1 MSRNG
6 SGTYTLPAGN
16 PVVTGTTISSSWANN
31 TLSDI
36 ATALTGSVASDG
48 QTPMSGPLNMNSNK
62 ITSLTAGTI
71 AGDAVEFAQF
81 KTPTFTGN
89 VTVTSVGYV
98 KLPVGTTAERS
109 GSPTDGMIRY
119 NSTLGRY
126 EGYSNSAWGG
136 LGGGATGGGSDQ
148 IFIENGQTVTTD
160 YTISASKNAGTF
172 GPISIDSG
180 VTVTI
185 PDGSV
190 WSIV

>member
-6 SGTYTLPAGN
+6 TGTYSLPAGN
-16 PVVTGTTISSSWANN
+16 PVVTGTSIASTWANN
-31 TLSDI
+31 TMSDI
-36 ATALTGSVASDG
+36 ATALTGSVAADG
-48 QTPMSGPLNMNSNK
+48 QTPMTGQLDMNSNK
-62 ITSLTAGTI
+62 IKNLATGTL
-71 AGDAVEFAQF
+71 AGDAVNWAQF
-81 KTPTFTGN
+81 TTPTFTGN
-89 VTVTSVGYV
+89 VTVTSVGFV

-109 GSPTDGMIRY
+109 GTPVDGMIRY

-126 EGYSNSAWGG
+126 EGYSGSAWGG

-148 IFIENGQTVTTD
+148 IFIENGQTVTTN
-160 YTISASKNAGTF
+160 YTITASHNAGTF

>member
-6 SGTYTLPAGN
+6 SGTYNLPAGN
-16 PVVTGTTISSSWANN
+16 PVVTGTTISSSWANT

-36 ATALTGSVASDG
+36 ANALTGSVASDG
-48 QTPMSGPLNMNSNK
+48 QTAMSGPLNMNSNK
-62 ITSLTAGTI
+62 ITGLTAGTI

-81 KTPTFTGN
+81 KTPTFTGD
-89 VTVTSVGYV
+89 VTCTGTGQLQ
-98 KLPVGTTAERS
+98 LPAGTTAEQS
-109 GSPTDGMIRY
+109 GSPVNGMIRY
-119 NSTLGRY
+119 NTTLARY
-126 EGYSNSAWGG
+126 EGYSSGAWGG
-136 LGGGATGGGSDQ
+136 LGGGATGGGTDQ

>member
-6 SGTYTLPAGN
+6 SGVYNLPAGN

-48 QTPMSGPLNMNSNK
+48 QTAMTGPLNMNSNK
-62 ITSLTAGTI
+62 VVGVTAGT
-71 AGDAVEFAQF
+71 ASGDAVEYTQFA
-81 KTPTFTGN
+81 TPTFTGN
-89 VTVTSVGYV
+89 VTITATGFL
-98 KLPVGTTAERS
+98 KLPVGTTGERS
-109 GSPTDGMIRY
+109 GSPVNGMIRY

-126 EGYSNSAWGG
+126 EGYQLGAWSG
-136 LGGGATGGGSDQ
+136 LGGGATGGGNDQ
-148 IFIENGQTVTTD
+148 IFIENGQTVTTN

-180 VTVTI
+180 VTVTV
-185 PDGSV
+185 PDGST
-190 WSIV
+190 WTIV

>member
-6 SGTYTLPAGN
+6 SGVYNLPAGN
-16 PVVTGTTISSSWANN
+16 PVVTGTAISSTWANN

-48 QTPMSGPLNMNSNK
+48 QTVMTGPLDMGSNK
-62 ITSLTAGTI
+62 VTSMAQATT
-71 AGDAVEFAQF
+71 AGDAVEYAQF
-81 KTPTFTGN
+81 STPTFTGN

-109 GSPTDGMIRY
+109 GSPVDGMIRY

-126 EGYSNSAWGG
+126 EGYANTAWGG
-136 LGGGATGGGSDQ
+136 LGGGATGGGNDQ
-148 IFIENGQTVTTD
+148 IFIENGQTVTTS
-160 YTISASKNAGTF
+160 YTITASHNAGTF

>member
-6 SGTYTLPAGN
+6 SGVYSLPAGN
-16 PVVTGTTISSSWANN
+16 PVVTGTTISSSWANT

-36 ATALTGSVASDG
+36 ATALTGSVAADG
-48 QTPMSGPLNMNSNK
+48 QTPMTGPLAMGSNK
-62 ITSLTAGTI
+62 ITGLATGSAS
-71 AGDAVEFAQF
+71 GDAVNYAQF
-81 KTPTFTGN
+81 ATPTFTGD
-89 VTVTSVGYV
+89 VTVTSVGFV
-98 KLPVGTTAERS
+98 KLPVGTTAERDAT
-109 GSPTDGMIRY
+109 PADGMIRY
-119 NSTLGRY
+119 NSTLARY
-126 EGYSNSAWGG
+126 EGYSGGAWGG
-136 LGGGATGGGSDQ
+136 LGGGATGGGNDQ

>member
-6 SGTYTLPAGN
+6 SGVYSLPAGN
-16 PVVTGTTISSSWANN
+16 PVVTGTTISSTWANN

-48 QTPMSGPLNMNSNK
+48 QTPMTGPLAMGSNK
-62 ITSLTAGTI
+62 ITGLAAGSVS
-71 AGDAVEFAQF
+71 GDAIEYAQF
-81 KTPTFTGN
+81 STPTFTGD

-98 KLPVGTTAERS
+98 KLPVGTTAERDAT
-109 GSPTDGMIRY
+109 PVDGMIRY
-119 NSTLGRY
+119 NSTLARY

-160 YTISASKNAGTF
+160 YTITASHNAGTF

-185 PDGSV
+185 PSGSV

>member
-6 SGTYTLPAGN
+6 SGVYSLPAGN
-16 PVVTGTTISSSWANN
+16 PVVTGTTISSSWSNT

-36 ATALTGSVASDG
+36 ATALTGSVAADG
-48 QTPMSGPLNMNSNK
+48 QTTMSGPLDMGSNK
-62 ITSLTAGTI
+62 VTNVSTGTAS
-71 AGDAVEFAQF
+71 GDAVNYSQF
-81 KTPTFTGN
+81 STPTFTGN

-109 GSPTDGMIRY
+109 GTPVDGMIRY

-126 EGYSNSAWGG
+126 EGYANSAWGG

-160 YTISASKNAGTF
+160 YTISASHNAGTF
-172 GPISIDSG
+172 GPISIDDG

>member
-16 PVVTGTTISSSWANN
+16 PVVTGTAISSSWANT
-31 TLSDI
+31 TLNDI

-48 QTPMSGPLNMNSNK
+48 QTPMTGPLAMGGNK
-62 ITSLTAGTI
+62 ITGLAAG
-71 AGDAVEFAQF
+71 AGSGEAINWTQF
-81 KTPTFTGN
+81 TTPTFTGN
-89 VTVTSVGYV
+89 VTVTSVGFV

-109 GSPTDGMIRY
+109 GSPVVGMIRY

-126 EGYSNSAWGG
+126 EGCSNSAWGG

-148 IFIENGQTVTTD
+148 IFIENGQTVTTN

-172 GPISIDSG
+172 GPISINDG

-185 PDGSV
+185 PDGST
-190 WSIV
+190 WSII

>member
-31 TLSDI
+31 TLNDI
-36 ATALTGSVASDG
+36 ATALTGSVAADG
-48 QTPMSGPLNMNSNK
+48 QTPMSGPLAMGSNK
-62 ITSLTAGTI
+62 ITGLATGTAS
-71 AGDAVEFAQF
+71 GDAVNWGQF
-81 KTPTFTGN
+81 TTPTFTGN

-98 KLPVGTTAERS
+98 KLPVGTTAERD
-109 GSPTDGMIRY
+109 GTPVNGMIRY

-126 EGYSNSAWGG
+126 EGYSGSAWGG

-148 IFIENGQTVTTD
+148 IFIENGQTVTTN

-172 GPISIDSG
+172 GPISIDDG

-185 PDGSV
+185 PDGST
-190 WSIV
+190 WSII

>member
-6 SGTYTLPAGN
+6 SGVYNLPAGN
-16 PVVTGTTISSSWANN
+16 PVVTGTAISSTWANT

-48 QTPMSGPLNMNSNK
+48 QTAMTGPLAMGNNK
-62 ITSLTAGTI
+62 ITEMAAGV
-71 AGDAVEFAQF
+71 ASGDAVEYSQF
-81 KTPTFTGN
+81 STPTFTGD
-89 VTVTSVGYV
+89 VTVTSVGFV
-98 KLPVGTTAERS
+98 KLPVGTTAERDAT
-109 GSPTDGMIRY
+109 PVDGMIRY
-119 NSTLGRY
+119 NSTLARY

-136 LGGGATGGGSDQ
+136 LGGGATGGGNDQ
-148 IFIENGQTVTTD
+148 IFIENGQTVTTS
-160 YTISASKNAGTF
+160 YTISASHNAGTF
-172 GPISIDSG
+172 GPISIDDG

>member
-6 SGTYTLPAGN
+6 SGVYNLPAGN
-16 PVVTGTTISSSWANN
+16 PVVTGTTISSSWANT

-36 ATALTGSVASDG
+36 ATALTGSVAADG
-48 QTPMSGPLNMNSNK
+48 QTPMTGPLAMGNNK
-62 ITSLTAGTI
+62 VTGMAAGVG

-81 KTPTFTGN
+81 STPTFTGN
-89 VTVTSVGYV
+89 VTVSAVGYV

-109 GSPTDGMIRY
+109 GSPVNGMIRY
-119 NSTLGRY
+119 NSTLARY
-126 EGYSNSAWGG
+126 EGYSGSDWGS

-185 PDGSV
+185 PSGSV

>member
-6 SGTYTLPAGN
+6 SGVYNLPSGN
-16 PVVTGTTISSSWANN
+16 PVITGTTISSTWANN

-48 QTPMSGPLNMNSNK
+48 QTPMTGPLAMGSNK
-62 ITSLTAGTI
+62 ITGVAAGSVS
-71 AGDAVEFAQF
+71 GDAVEWSQF
-81 KTPTFTGN
+81 TTPTFTGN

-98 KLPVGTTAERS
+98 KLPVGTTAERDAT
-109 GSPTDGMIRY
+109 PVDGMIRY
-119 NSTLGRY
+119 NSTLARY

-160 YTISASKNAGTF
+160 YTISAAHNAGTF

>member
-31 TLSDI
+31 TLNDI
-36 ATALTGSVASDG
+36 ATALTGSVAADG
-48 QTPMSGPLNMNSNK
+48 QTPMSGPLAMGGNK
-62 ITSLTAGTI
+62 ITGLAAG
-71 AGDAVEFAQF
+71 AGSGEAVNWTQF
-81 KTPTFTGN
+81 TTPTFTGN
-89 VTVTSVGYV
+89 VTVTSVGFV

-109 GSPTDGMIRY
+109 GSPVDGMIRY

-148 IFIENGQTVTTD
+148 IFIENGQTVTTN

-172 GPISIDSG
+172 GPISINDG

-185 PDGSV
+185 PDGST
-190 WSIV
+190 WSII

>member
-31 TLSDI
+31 TLNDI

-48 QTPMSGPLNMNSNK
+48 QTPMSGPLAMGGNK
-62 ITSLTAGTI
+62 ITGLAAG
-71 AGDAVEFAQF
+71 AGVGEAVNWTQF
-81 KTPTFTGN
+81 TTPTFTGN
-89 VTVTSVGYV
+89 VTVTSVGFV

-109 GSPTDGMIRY
+109 GSPVDGMIRY

-126 EGYSNSAWGG
+126 EGYSASAWGG

-148 IFIENGQTVTTD
+148 IFIENGQTVTTN
-160 YTISASKNAGTF
+160 YTISALKNAGTF
-172 GPISIDSG
+172 GPISIDDG

-185 PDGSV
+185 PDGST
-190 WSIV
+190 WSII